1 MKVGCCKAI
10 NFAQILS
17 VFVDV
22 FIDSLSRG
30 RCHDQQLDK
39 LMFYAGAFAYVGQ
52 LEFGENGCN
61 CGEILEANKML
72 VEY

>member
-22 FIDSLSRG
+22 FIYSLTRG

-39 LMFYAGAFAYVGQ
+39 LIFYAGAFAYLGQ
-52 LEFGENGCN
+52 LEFGN
-61 CGEILEANKML
+61 CGEILKANKML